1 MTREFRLTP
10 PAIEDLKSIADH
22 FADSSDLDSADRF
35 LKKVDQ
41 KLSLITQFPNLGK
54 SRPEVLPS
62 LRSLSLDS
70 YLILYTVSDQYVE
83 ILRVVSGYRD
93 LQALFDDSDN

>member
-10 PAIEDLKSIADH
+10 PAIEDLKSIADYL
-22 FADSSDLDSADRF
+22 AEVSNLDQADRF

-41 KLSLITQFPNLGK
+41 KLTLITQFPNLGK
-54 SRPEVLPS
+54 PRSEVLPG
-62 LRSLSLDS
+62 LRSFPLDN
-70 YLILYTVSDQYVE
+70 YLLLYTVSDQCVE

-93 LQALFDDSDN
+93 LQALFNDVE

>member
-22 FADSSDLDSADRF
+22 FAESSDLDQADRF
-35 LKKVDQ
+35 LRKIDQ
-41 KLSLITQFPNLGK
+41 KLSLITKFPNLGK
-54 SRPEVLPS
+54 ARPEVLPG
-62 LRSLSLDS
+62 LRSLPLDS
-70 YLILYTVSDQYVE
+70 YLLLYTVSDQCVE

-93 LQALFDDSDN
+93 LQALFEDNDR